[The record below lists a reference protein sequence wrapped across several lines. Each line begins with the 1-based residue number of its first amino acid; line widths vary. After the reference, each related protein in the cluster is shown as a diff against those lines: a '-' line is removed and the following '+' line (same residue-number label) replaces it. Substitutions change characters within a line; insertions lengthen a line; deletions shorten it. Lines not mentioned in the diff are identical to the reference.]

1 MLRQGSVDHPG
12 RVTKVGEPD
21 AEIVIRLEN
30 ASTS

>member
-30 ASTS
+30 A